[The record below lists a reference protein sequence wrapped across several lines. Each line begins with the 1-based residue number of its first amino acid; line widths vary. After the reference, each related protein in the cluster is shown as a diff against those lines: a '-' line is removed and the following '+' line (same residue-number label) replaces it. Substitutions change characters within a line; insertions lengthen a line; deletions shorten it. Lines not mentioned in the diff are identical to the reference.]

1 MPGHW
6 AVYVSFLKLR
16 NEVVVIVQWLSHV
29 QLVTTPWTAVHQA
42 SLSFTISW
50 SFAETHVH

>member
-29 QLVTTPWTAVHQA
+29 QLVTTPWTAVNQA